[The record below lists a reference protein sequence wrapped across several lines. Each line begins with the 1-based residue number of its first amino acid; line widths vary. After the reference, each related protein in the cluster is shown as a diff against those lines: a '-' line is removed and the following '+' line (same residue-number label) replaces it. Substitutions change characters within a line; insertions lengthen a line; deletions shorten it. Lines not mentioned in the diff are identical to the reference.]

1 MPFLLNRLAKV
12 INWTIANVDENV
24 EQWQVLHCVIE
35 GITFHLG
42 EQLAGSKVRE
52 ECAHFRTHH
61 SHSSLLRAVTL
72 ERLPRCIHGTLYKNA
87 SCSIVCDNR
96 TMQTI

>member
-72 ERLPRCIHGTLYKNA
+72 ETLWVYTRNPVQK
-87 SCSIVCDNR
+87 CFL
-96 TMQTI
+96 